1 MSDKERLKNIKIVVS
16 DLDGTLLKNDGSVG
30 VETKKLIRELHKYDV
45 LFSFATGRLHS
56 AVTDI
61 AKDLEIENPIIS
73 LDGSLIKDYPSG
85 ETIFESFLK
94 KKYVE
99 KAVKFAD
106 DYLLNV
112 ALCHSDAIYFTEFNT
127 VIPKL
132 LNKFGAKY
140 KEVSTYNNL
149 MDQTLEIVFVGDNK
163 ESIEFVKD
171 KFTFPYAF
179 DCNASYYRSQ
189 SKRGLYYLDIRRAGS
204 SKGKGLKRL
213 LKYLQIKT
221 HQAVVMGD
229 WYNDI
234 SMFESD
240 AIKVA
245 VANSI
250 PELIRNADHVTER
263 SNNHE
268 GPAEFLEMI
277 LRAKKIN

>member
-30 VETKKLIRELHKYDV
+30 EETKKLIRELHNYDV

-61 AKDLEIENPIIS
+61 AKDLEIKNPIIS
-73 LDGSLIKDYPSG
+73 LDGSVIKDFPSG

-94 KKYVE
+94 IKYVE
-99 KAVKFAD
+99 KAVKYAD
-106 DYLLNV
+106 DYLLNI
-112 ALCHSDAIYFTEFNT
+112 ALCHADAIYFTEFNT
-127 VIPKL
+127 VIPNL

-140 KEVSTYNNL
+140 KEVSSYDNL
-149 MDQTLEIVFVGDNK
+149 LDKTLEIVLAGDNK

-179 DCNASYYRSQ
+179 GCNASYYRSQ

-213 LKYLQIKT
+213 LKYLHIKP
-221 HQAVVMGD
+221 HQSVVMGD

-263 SNNHE
+263 SNNNE

-277 LRAKKIN
+277 LRAKKD

>member
-1 MSDKERLKNIKIVVS
+1 MSDKERLKNIRIVVS

-30 VETKKLIRELHKYDV
+30 EETKKLIRELHNYDV

-61 AKDLEIENPIIS
+61 AKDLEIKNPIIS
-73 LDGSLIKDYPSG
+73 LDGSVIIDFPSG

-99 KAVKFAD
+99 KAIKFAD

-127 VIPKL
+127 VIPTL

-140 KEVSTYNNL
+140 KEVSSYDNL
-149 MDQTLEIVFVGDNK
+149 MDMTLEIVFAGDNK

-171 KFTFPYAF
+171 RFIFPYAIG
-179 DCNASYYRSQ
+179 CNASYYRSQ
-189 SKRGLYYLDIRRAGS
+189 SKRGLYYLNIRRAGS
-204 SKGKGLKRL
+204 SKGKGLIRL
-213 LKYLQIKT
+213 LKYLHIKP

-234 SMFESD
+234 SMFKSD

-263 SNNHE
+263 SNNNE

-277 LRAKKIN
+277 LRAKKD

>member
-30 VETKKLIRELHKYDV
+30 LETKKLIRELHNYDV

-61 AKDLEIENPIIS
+61 AKDLEIKNPIIS
-73 LDGSLIKDYPSG
+73 LDGSVIKDFPSG

-99 KAVKFAD
+99 KAVKYAD

-112 ALCHSDAIYFTEFNT
+112 ALCHSDAIYYTEFNT

-140 KEVSTYNNL
+140 KEVSSYENL
-149 MDQTLEIVFVGDNK
+149 LDRTLEIVFAGDNK

-189 SKRGLYYLDIRRAGS
+189 SKRGLFYLDIRRAGS

-213 LKYLQIKT
+213 LKYLNIKT

-263 SNNHE
+263 SNNNE

-277 LRAKKIN
+277 LRAKKN

>member
-1 MSDKERLKNIKIVVS
+1 MSDKERLKNIRIVVS

-30 VETKKLIRELHKYDV
+30 EETKRLIRELHNYDV

-61 AKDLEIENPIIS
+61 AKDLEIKNPIIS
-73 LDGSLIKDYPSG
+73 LDGSVIKDFPTG

-99 KAVKFAD
+99 KAIKFAD

-127 VIPKL
+127 VIPTL

-140 KEVSTYNNL
+140 KEVSSYDNL
-149 MDQTLEIVFVGDNK
+149 MEMTLEIVFAGDNK

-171 KFTFPYAF
+171 RFIFPYAF
-179 DCNASYYRSQ
+179 GCNASYYRSQ
-189 SKRGLYYLDIRRAGS
+189 SKRGLYYLNIRRAGS
-204 SKGKGLKRL
+204 SKGKGLIRL
-213 LKYLQIKT
+213 LKYLHIRP

-234 SMFESD
+234 SMFKSD

-263 SNNHE
+263 SNNNE

-277 LRAKKIN
+277 LRAKKD

>member
-30 VETKKLIRELHKYDV
+30 IETKKLIRELHNYDV

-61 AKDLEIENPIIS
+61 AKDLEIKNPIIS
-73 LDGSLIKDYPSG
+73 LDGSVIKDFPSG

-99 KAVKFAD
+99 KAVKYAD

-112 ALCHSDAIYFTEFNT
+112 ALCHSDAIYYTEFNT

-140 KEVSTYNNL
+140 KEVSSYENL
-149 MDQTLEIVFVGDNK
+149 LDKTLEIVFAGDNK

-213 LKYLQIKT
+213 LKYLRIKS

-263 SNNHE
+263 SNNNE

-277 LRAKKIN
+277 LRAKKD

>member
-30 VETKKLIRELHKYDV
+30 GETKKLIRELHNYDV

-61 AKDLEIENPIIS
+61 AKDLEINNPIIS
-73 LDGSLIKDYPSG
+73 LDGSLITDYPSG

-99 KAVKFAD
+99 KAVKYAD
-106 DYLLNV
+106 DYLLNI
-112 ALCHSDAIYFTEFNT
+112 ALCHSDAIYFTESNT
-127 VIPKL
+127 VIPEL

-140 KEVSTYNNL
+140 KEVSSYDNL
-149 MDQTLEIVFVGDNK
+149 MDETLEIVFVGDNK
-163 ESIEFVKD
+163 ESIEYVKD
-171 KFTFPYAF
+171 KFTFPYAIG
-179 DCNASYYRSQ
+179 CNASYYRSQ
-189 SKRGLYYLDIRRAGS
+189 SKRGLYYLDIRRTGS

-213 LKYLQIKT
+213 LKYLRIKPR
-221 HQAVVMGD
+221 HSVVMGD

-234 SMFESD
+234 SMFESN

-250 PELIRNADHVTER
+250 PELIRNADHITEG
-263 SNNHE
+263 SNNNE

>member
-30 VETKKLIRELHKYDV
+30 IETKKLIRELHNYDV

-61 AKDLEIENPIIS
+61 AKDLEIKNPIIS
-73 LDGSLIKDYPSG
+73 LDGSVIKDFPSG

-99 KAVKFAD
+99 KAVKYAD

-112 ALCHSDAIYFTEFNT
+112 ALCHSEAIYYTEFNA

-140 KEVSTYNNL
+140 KEVSSYENL
-149 MDQTLEIVFVGDNK
+149 LDKTLEIVFAGDNK

-171 KFTFPYAF
+171 KCTFPYAF
-179 DCNASYYRSQ
+179 GCNASYYRSQ
-189 SKRGLYYLDIRRAGS
+189 SKKGLFYLDIRRAGS

-213 LKYLQIKT
+213 LKYLHIKS

-234 SMFESD
+234 TMFDSD

-250 PELIRNADHVTER
+250 PELIKNADHVTER
-263 SNNHE
+263 SNNNE

-277 LRAKKIN
+277 LRAKIN

>member
-30 VETKKLIRELHKYDV
+30 IETKKLIRELHNYDV

-61 AKDLEIENPIIS
+61 AKDLEIKNPIIS
-73 LDGSLIKDYPSG
+73 LDGSVIKDFPSG

-99 KAVKFAD
+99 KAVKYAD

-112 ALCHSDAIYFTEFNT
+112 ALCHSDAIYYTEFNT

-140 KEVSTYNNL
+140 KEVSSYENL
-149 MDQTLEIVFVGDNK
+149 LDKTLEIVFAGDNK

-213 LKYLQIKT
+213 LKYLRIKT

-263 SNNHE
+263 SNNNE

-277 LRAKKIN
+277 LRAKKN

>member
-1 MSDKERLKNIKIVVS
+1 MSDKERLKNIRIVVS

-30 VETKKLIRELHKYDV
+30 EETKKLIRELHNYDV

-61 AKDLEIENPIIS
+61 AKDLEIKNPIIS
-73 LDGSLIKDYPSG
+73 LDGSVIKDFPTG

-99 KAVKFAD
+99 KAIKFAD

-112 ALCHSDAIYFTEFNT
+112 ALCHSEAIYFTEFNT
-127 VIPKL
+127 VIPTL

-140 KEVSTYNNL
+140 KEVSSYDNL
-149 MDQTLEIVFVGDNK
+149 MDMTLEIVFAGDNK

-171 KFTFPYAF
+171 RFIFPYAF
-179 DCNASYYRSQ
+179 GCNASYYRSQ
-189 SKRGLYYLDIRRAGS
+189 SKRGLYYLNIRRAGS
-204 SKGKGLKRL
+204 SKGKGLIRL
-213 LKYLQIKT
+213 LKYLHIKP

-234 SMFESD
+234 SMFKLD

-263 SNNHE
+263 SNNNE

-277 LRAKKIN
+277 LRAKKD

>member
-1 MSDKERLKNIKIVVS
+1 M
-16 DLDGTLLKNDGSVG
+16 
-30 VETKKLIRELHKYDV
+30 
-45 LFSFATGRLHS
+45 
-56 AVTDI
+56 
-61 AKDLEIENPIIS
+61 
-73 LDGSLIKDYPSG
+73 
-85 ETIFESFLK
+85 
-94 KKYVE
+94 
-99 KAVKFAD
+99 
-106 DYLLNV
+106 LNV
-112 ALCHSDAIYFTEFNT
+112 ALCHANAIYFTEFNT
-127 VIPKL
+127 VIPNL

-140 KEVSTYNNL
+140 KEVSSYDNL
-149 MDQTLEIVFVGDNK
+149 LDKTLEIVLAGDNK
-163 ESIEFVKD
+163 ESMEFVKD

-179 DCNASYYRSQ
+179 GCNASYYRSQ

-213 LKYLQIKT
+213 LKYLHIKT

-263 SNNHE
+263 SNNNE

-277 LRAKKIN
+277 LRAKKD